1 MKYSRF
7 AVALLFLSAGLAE
20 TAFAQNQSGQYM
32 SAANSAYSAK
42 NYDQAIQYY
51 NTAIQSNPNSW
62 SAYQGLGNCYY
73 FKGQT
78 TEALSNY
85 QRALSLNPNNPQ
97 LSSFV
102 QSLRAKVGTA
112 PAATNTVQYSNS
124 VVVNS
129 DKNFQL
135 SPMVGVAVGDN
146 SGLGTGFGG
155 GLRGIYM
162 TDANLGFGGMIYFY
176 TWGISK
182 SSPEYYLTQSYTW
195 GTDTETISTSHG
207 NLEILA
213 AIQYK
218 FTGGSVKPYLIGGAG
233 LSALMFSETD
243 SYSYNNGPPSS
254 YWSTLTNVSI
264 PGSTNMYPMIT
275 AGAGLGF
282 NAGRDMDI
290 YVEAKYDVVI
300 GNGGTFSY
308 IPIGAGLSFGL

>member
-7 AVALLFLSAGLAE
+7 AVALLFLSAGLSG
-20 TAFAQNQSGQYM
+20 TASAQNQFAQYYQ
-32 SAANSAYSAK
+32 AANSAYSTK
-42 NYDQAIQYY
+42 NYDQAIKYY
-51 NTAIQSNPNSW
+51 DAAVQSNPNYW
-62 SAYQGLGNCYY
+62 QAFQGLGNCYY
-73 FKGQT
+73 AKGQNA
-78 TEALSNY
+78 EALSNY
-85 QRALSLNPNNPQ
+85 QKALALNPNNPQ

-102 QSLRAKVGTA
+102 QALRAKVGTA

-135 SPMVGVAVGDN
+135 SPMIGVAVGDN
-146 SGLGTGFGG
+146 SGLGTGIGG

-176 TWGISK
+176 TWNTSLTESG
-182 SSPEYYLTQSYTW
+182 YYITQSYTL
-195 GTDTETISTSHG
+195 GTLTETISESHG
-207 NLEILA
+207 NLEVLA

-233 LSALMFSETD
+233 LSALMFSESISF
-243 SYSYNNGPPSS
+243 SYSSGTPLYNPTTGG
-254 YWSTLTNVSI
+254 SI
-264 PGSTNMYPMIT
+264 PGTTSMYPMVT

-282 NAGRDMDI
+282 NMGKDMDL
-290 YVEAKYDVVI
+290 YLEAKYDVVI